1 MATTIIFPIQHIL
14 LINNEGDYILHPA
27 IKLRPII
34 TEDNGNVRIEA
45 KYFFTTDN
53 QSFVEIELGK
63 DNIDSPYDETV
74 IFTGFYS
81 TAKEIIQELQVPEK
95 DVDWVN

>member
-1 MATTIIFPIQHIL
+1 MATTIIFPIKYIFS
-14 LINNEGDYILHPA
+14 INSEGDYVLHPA

-53 QSFVEIELGK
+53 QSFVEVCFGK
-63 DNIDSPYDETV
+63 DNIDSPYDEV
-74 IFTGFYS
+74 LIFTGFYS
-81 TAKEIIQELQVPEK
+81 TAETIVKELQAPSKEVE
-95 DVDWVN
+95 WI

>member
-1 MATTIIFPIQHIL
+1 MATTIIFPIKYIFS
-14 LINNEGDYILHPA
+14 INSEGDYVLHPA

-34 TEDNGNVRIEA
+34 TEDNGNVTVEA
-45 KYFFTTDN
+45 KYFFTLDN
-53 QSFVEIELGK
+53 QSFVEVCFGK

-81 TAKEIIQELQVPEK
+81 TAKEIIQELQVPDKYVE
-95 DVDWVN
+95 WI

>member
-1 MATTIIFPIQHIL
+1 MATTIIFPIKYIFS
-14 LINNEGDYILHPA
+14 INSEGDYVLHPA

-63 DNIDSPYDETV
+63 DNSLIIRTV
-74 IFTGFYS
+74 NIIFTGFYS

>member
-1 MATTIIFPIQHIL
+1 MATTIIFPIKYIF

-63 DNIDSPYDETV
+63 EDINSPYDETV

-81 TAKEIIQELQVPEK
+81 TAKEIIQELQVPDKYVE
-95 DVDWVN
+95 WI

>member
-1 MATTIIFPIQHIL
+1 MFLKKQLSSLNII
-14 LINNEGDYILHPA
+14 
-27 IKLRPII
+27 
-34 TEDNGNVRIEA
+34 VR
-45 KYFFTTDN
+45 
-53 QSFVEIELGK
+53 EIELGK